1 MSMTADIC
9 ALNPTAGRV
18 LHFAD
23 RGVFRVRRIG
33 RSDLEMQR
41 TFFRGLSADTRYWR
55 FMGPKQDISE
65 PLLRYLTA
73 ADGKT
78 HVAFMAE
85 VVENGRPLMVAEARY
100 IVDAKDAET
109 CEFALSVS
117 DGWQGR
123 GLAARLL
130 ALLEDHA
137 QANGLRRMVA
147 DALGGNIAMVEL
159 AKKAG
164 YTVALNCRDPR
175 AVRLSKALFRREVS
189 DSVEPRTAWLNVA

>member
-1 MSMTADIC
+1 MSMTAEIS

-41 TFFRGLSADTRYWR
+41 AFFRSLSANTRYWR
-55 FMGPKQDISE
+55 FMGPKQEISE

-85 VVENGRPLMVAEARY
+85 VVENGRPVMVAEARY
-100 IVDAKDAET
+100 VIDAKDAET

-123 GLAARLL
+123 GLATRLL

-137 QANGLRRMVA
+137 HAKGLRRMVA
-147 DALGGNIAMVEL
+147 DALSGNTAMVEL

-175 AVRLSKALFRREVS
+175 AVRLSKALCRQELS
-189 DSVEPRTAWLNVA
+189 DSVGPQTVWLNVA